1 MGWMRASSWLVGLV
15 NSMKNNLNLLI
26 FGLIALLTAGLLLGF
41 YLFQQN
47 GQTSTAWVTT
57 RLNPDQLAVKSGQE
71 FNLDLWI
78 DSSKVS
84 ANVFSLELI
93 FPVQK
98 LEFVGFDKSDSLA
111 SIWFE
116 EEIEPAGLL
125 RVTAGVPNPG
135 FQSQGKLA
143 TLKLKA
149 LKVGQA
155 EVGFTSKSSVF
166 RNQDN
171 KNILGLTQNAQI
183 EITE

>member
-1 MGWMRASSWLVGLV
+1 
-15 NSMKNNLNLLI
+15 MKNKSKLFTI
-26 FGLIALLTAGLLLGF
+26 GLIILLTASVILGT
-41 YLFQQN
+41 YLV
-47 GQTSTAWVTT
+47 GQKKVGSLTFTKETPTVWVSAQ
-57 RLNPDQLAVKSGQE
+57 LNPLKVKTQVGQE